1 MYILGID
8 TSCDDTS
15 VAVVKEGKK
24 VLSSIVSSQINL
36 HTKYGGVVP
45 EIASRSHVKMINL
58 CLEESFKKAEIR
70 LEEIGAVAVTYG
82 PGLIGSLLIGLQTA
96 KAISFAYQVPLI
108 GLNHLESHLY
118 SPFLEFEEIKYPI
131 LSLIAS
137 GGHTELVYIKKPEE
151 YKLICRTD
159 DDAAGEAYDKV
170 AKLLNLGY
178 PGGPVIERLAKI
190 GDKNKIKFP
199 KVKWKTKKIGFSFS
213 GLKTAVKYFL
223 MKNKLSTL
231 KVEDIAASFQEALI
245 NILFQPLKKILGNME
260 IKSAFLVGGVAANST
275 LRERFVNIFK
285 DYNIKTYCPSKE
297 YCTDNAAMVAGL
309 GYLKYKSKRF
319 SHLKLDAVSRICINT
334 VGNKLAAK

>member
-137 GGHTELVYIKKPEE
+137 GGHTELIYIKKPEE

-231 KVEDIAASFQEALI
+231 KVF
-245 NILFQPLKKILGNME
+245 FTV
-260 IKSAFLVGGVAANST
+260 FT
-275 LRERFVNIFK
+275 
-285 DYNIKTYCPSKE
+285 
-297 YCTDNAAMVAGL
+297 
-309 GYLKYKSKRF
+309 
-319 SHLKLDAVSRICINT
+319 KLSRGIIP
-334 VGNKLAAK
+334 